1 MLAQQLLPWLESIPA
16 WMGDIHKV
24 FPRHLCGVIVTLMA
38 IVCGSVIGVE
48 RGKRQKP
55 AGMRTM
61 ILICLGGCIFTQAGL
76 LLAGPGED
84 GTRIAAQ
91 VVAGVGFLG
100 AGAIMHGRGMV
111 VGVTTAAA
119 IWVIASIGVTIGAG
133 YVIPGIFF
141 TCLTFLTLM
150 MEEQIEELLCG
161 RCKWQK
167 LTIRFDDSDGR
178 MRWRIQ
184 GVLDDHQVDD
194 RQARFE
200 LQEQGRGVL
209 HLVCCRNH
217 RQHRG
222 VMADLAIMQGISAI
236 DAAGET

>member
-1 MLAQQLLPWLESIPA
+1 MLLETQVPVWLQQVPA
-16 WMGDIHKV
+16 WMGDIHLV
-24 FPRHLCGVIVTLMA
+24 LPRHLCGVIVALAA
-38 IVCGSVIGVE
+38 IVCGAVIGVE

-76 LLAGPGED
+76 LMAGPGD
-84 GTRIAAQ
+84 ATSRVASQ

-100 AGAIMHGRGMV
+100 AGAIMHSGGMV
-111 VGVTTAAA
+111 IGVTTAAA
-119 IWVIASIGVTIGAG
+119 IWVVASIGVTLGAG
-133 YVIPGIFF
+133 YVVPAVFF
-141 TCLTFLTLM
+141 TCLTFLVLM

-161 RCKWQK
+161 RCQWQRWH
-167 LTIRFDDSDGR
+167 IRFDDADGR

-194 RQARFE
+194 CRAEFNTTNPGEGLLR
-200 LQEQGRGVL
+200 LD
-209 HLVCCRNH
+209 CCRNH

-222 VMADLAIMQGISAI
+222 VLADLATVPGVHAI
-236 DAAGET
+236 DKTTG